1 MTKLMSLSIA
11 GWMIAPGSGTGLL
24 VEPSEDI
31 ALASFP
37 IEQVTRLWFSV
48 QLLKD
53 GCAFVFYTRAPI
65 KVVITYK

>member
-1 MTKLMSLSIA
+1 MSLSIA

-37 IEQVTRLWFSV
+37 IEQVNNLWFSV
-48 QLLKD
+48 QLPLNIKD
-53 GCAFVFYTRAPI
+53 GCVFVFYTRAPI

>member
-37 IEQVTRLWFSV
+37 FEQVTRLWFSV
-48 QLLKD
+48 QLPLKMD
-53 GCAFVFYTRAPI
+53 APLFSI
-65 KVVITYK
+65 PELQLKWL

>member
-1 MTKLMSLSIA
+1 MSLSIA

-37 IEQVTRLWFSV
+37 IEQVNNLWFSV
-48 QLLKD
+48 QLPLKMD
-53 GCAFVFYTRAPI
+53 VSLFSIPELQLKWFI
-65 KVVITYK
+65 SYK